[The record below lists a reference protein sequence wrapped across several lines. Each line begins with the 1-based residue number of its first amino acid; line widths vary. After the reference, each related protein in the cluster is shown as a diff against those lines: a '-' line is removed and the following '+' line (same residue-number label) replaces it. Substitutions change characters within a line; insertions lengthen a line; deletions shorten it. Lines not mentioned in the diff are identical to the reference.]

1 MSDIPFDIVLFD
13 LDGTLVDSNLDLAPA
28 VNHALAAEGRDPVSH
43 IEVRGFIGGGAVRML
58 ERALETTGG
67 QVSDERFGELTQI
80 ALEHYWAHIAD
91 NTVPF
96 DGCIEALT
104 ALKEAGVTLA
114 VCTNKSEKPARE
126 LIEAL
131 GMTHFFS
138 AIYGADTLGRDR
150 AKPHPDML
158 LAAATDC
165 GGGRLAMVG
174 DSTFDTRAA
183 KAANCPVVVLS
194 FGYNDVDPSQMG
206 ADAVI
211 DDFAELIP
219 ALKSL

>member
-1 MSDIPFDIVLFD
+1 MNTFPFDIVLFD

-28 VNHALAAEGRDPVSH
+28 VNRALAAEGRDPVPH
-43 IEVRGFIGGGAVRML
+43 DMVRSFIGGGAAQML
-58 ERALETTGG
+58 GKALEASGG
-67 QVSDERFGELTQI
+67 PVSEARYEELTEI

-96 DGCIEALT
+96 PGCIAALEDLQ
-104 ALKEAGVTLA
+104 ALGVTLA
-114 VCTNKSEKPARE
+114 VCTNKSEGPARQ

-131 GMTHFFS
+131 GMTHFFT

-158 LAAATDC
+158 LAAAKDC
-165 GGGRLAMVG
+165 GGGRFAMIG

-183 KAANCPVVVLS
+183 KAADAPVVVLS
-194 FGYNDVDPSQMG
+194 FGYNDIVPGKME

-211 DDFAELIP
+211 DHFAELIP
-219 ALKSL
+219 ALEII

>member
-1 MSDIPFDIVLFD
+1 MQEFPFDTILFD

-28 VNHALAAEGRDPVSH
+28 VNHALAIDGREAVSH
-43 IEVRGFIGGGAVRML
+43 AQVRGYIGGGAPRML
-58 ERALETTGG
+58 ARALEATGG
-67 QVSDERFGELTQI
+67 PVSEERFAQLTGI
-80 ALEHYWAHIAD
+80 VLDHYWAHIAD

-96 DGCIEALT
+96 PGCIAALT
-104 ALKEAGVTLA
+104 ELKEAGVKLA
-114 VCTNKSEKPARE
+114 VCTNKSEAPART

-138 AIYGADTLGRDR
+138 AIYGADTLGRER

-158 LAAATDC
+158 LAAASDC
-165 GGGRLAMVG
+165 GAERFAMIG

-183 KAANCPVVVLS
+183 KAAGASVVVLS
-194 FGYNDVDPSQMG
+194 FGYNDTDPHEMG

-211 DDFAELIP
+211 DTFADLVP
-219 ALKSL
+219 VLKTL

>member
-1 MSDIPFDIVLFD
+1 MTDFPFDIVLFD

-28 VNHALAAEGRDPVSH
+28 VNHALTAQGRKNVSH
-43 IEVRGFIGGGAVRML
+43 EAVRGFIGGGAVRML
-58 ERALETTGG
+58 ERALEETGG
-67 QVSDERFGELTQI
+67 PVSKERFDELTDI
-80 ALEHYWAHIAD
+80 ALQHYWAHIAD

-96 DGCIEALT
+96 PGCIEALT
-104 ALKEAGVTLA
+104 QLKESGVTLA
-114 VCTNKSEKPARE
+114 VCTNKSEAPARE

-158 LAAATDC
+158 LAAAKDC
-165 GGGRLAMVG
+165 GGGRFAMIG

-183 KAANCPVVVLS
+183 KAANAPVIVLS
-194 FGYNDVDPSQMG
+194 FGYNDIAPGEMG
-206 ADAVI
+206 ADGVI
-211 DDFAELIP
+211 DNFAELIP
-219 ALKSL
+219 MLQSL

>member
-1 MSDIPFDIVLFD
+1 MNKIPFDTVLFD

-28 VNHALAAEGRDPVSH
+28 VNHALAAEGRAPVSH
-43 IEVRGFIGGGAVRML
+43 SQVRGFIGGGAARML
-58 ERALETTGG
+58 ERALEASGG
-67 QVSDERFGELTQI
+67 PVSEDRFVQLTDI
-80 ALEHYWAHIAD
+80 ALAHYWAHLAD

-96 DGCIEALT
+96 PGCIDALT
-104 ALKEAGVTLA
+104 QLKASGVRLA
-114 VCTNKSEKPARE
+114 VCTNKSEAPARE

-131 GMTHFFS
+131 GMTHFFT
-138 AIYGADTLGRDR
+138 AIYGADTLGRER

-158 LAAATDC
+158 LAAARDC
-165 GGGRLAMVG
+165 GGGRFAMIG

-183 KAANCPVVVLS
+183 KAAGAPVVVLS
-194 FGYNDVDPSQMG
+194 FGYNDMDASQMG

-219 ALKSL
+219 VLKTL